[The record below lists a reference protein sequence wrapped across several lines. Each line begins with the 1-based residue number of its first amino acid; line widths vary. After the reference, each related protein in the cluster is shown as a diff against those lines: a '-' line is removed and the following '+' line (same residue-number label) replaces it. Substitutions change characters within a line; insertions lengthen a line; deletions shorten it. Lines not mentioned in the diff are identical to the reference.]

1 MSEFKA
7 LSLRIFPEQL
17 KVDLKI
23 MAAKKGVSLN
33 SLIIKLLEIAVKVSK
48 K

>member
-1 MSEFKA
+1 MTEFKA

-17 KVDLKI
+17 KVDLKV
-23 MAAKKGVSLN
+23 MAAKRGLSLN
-33 SLIIKLLEIAVKVSK
+33 ALIIKLLEMAVKVSK